1 MVVQFPDLMLAH
13 TAVHNGRHQYRSIV
27 ACVLGLARVEH
38 RSYLLR
44 VPVEFCEG
52 GVVVAESGLA
62 EDVDAVVFV
71 ITNKIGALSA
81 LCPRIGGSV
90 RDFEPQVRREDRD

>member
-1 MVVQFPDLMLAH
+1 M
-13 TAVHNGRHQYRSIV
+13 
-27 ACVLGLARVEH
+27 LGLARVEH

-44 VPVEFCEG
+44 MPEDCCEG
-52 GVVVAESGLA
+52 GVDMAESGLA

-71 ITNKIGALSA
+71 ITNKIGSLSA

-90 RDFEPQVRREDRD
+90 RDWEPQGKREKIEIDAHGT